1 MTHAFQHDTNEG
13 GGVVG
18 RSYPQAVGCGWLRA
32 WGGRGWRRRLLRP
45 PGAYSG
51 TNVGTNVS
59 TNIGTNISTNVGT
72 NVSTHFRLEKQTT
85 KVSFFYLGTPVYRS
99 SYISLPFVLQSH
111 STTFATLS

>member
-51 TNVGTNVS
+51 TNVGTNVGS
-59 TNIGTNISTNVGT
+59 HNKPTYTLPKVPTLV
-72 NVSTHFRLEKQTT
+72 RLTALPLALGAGATADAGERMSGYCTT
-85 KVSFFYLGTPVYRS
+85 
-99 SYISLPFVLQSH
+99 
-111 STTFATLS
+111 